1 MENVLHILEHHGY
14 FALIALV
21 FLEAVG
27 LPIPAAIALAGA
39 GAAAAWKVMSPGY
52 VVLFSVLSILVGD
65 SLLFFMGRKT
75 GWWLLGFLC
84 RVALNPETCILRS
97 AESFYKRGRMT
108 LLFAKFVPGINT
120 MAPPLAGSMR
130 MSFSQFL
137 RFDTA
142 GAFLYVLAYAVG
154 GFVFSRV
161 IKDVIRIFQTVGHT
175 VASVAGIVLVGYIV
189 YRIWIYWTHRVYRV
203 VPRVLVEEVEQRIE
217 AGEDLVIL
225 DVRSH
230 GYYDAGAQRIRGSQR
245 FEPNNLE
252 QSVKTLPQGK
262 LIFLYCT

>member
-14 FALIALV
+14 FALMALV

-39 GAAAAWKVMSPGY
+39 GAAAAWKAMSPGY

-142 GAFLYVLAYAVG
+142 
-154 GFVFSRV
+154 
-161 IKDVIRIFQTVGHT
+161 
-175 VASVAGIVLVGYIV
+175 
-189 YRIWIYWTHRVYRV
+189 
-203 VPRVLVEEVEQRIE
+203 
-217 AGEDLVIL
+217 
-225 DVRSH
+225 
-230 GYYDAGAQRIRGSQR
+230 
-245 FEPNNLE
+245 
-252 QSVKTLPQGK
+252 
-262 LIFLYCT
+262 